1 MRKWVSGIYEEVP
14 KKAISGKY
22 AKIGEEKMH
31 KKG

>member
-1 MRKWVSGIYEEVP
+1 MVSGIYEEVP

-22 AKIGEEKMH
+22 AKIGEEKMY